1 MYCPKCK
8 QEFPGKYCPECGEQL
23 IDAPLQKAS
32 GIGITISEDAAVM
45 GGLNFNDSHNT
56 TNNYNNSTTNITQ
69 VAAQKSAMEQEQ
81 ENRRLYLNACKRACE
96 DLVLEEN
103 EKLELEL
110 YSIQLG
116 LNKKVA
122 DGLEKFLWIIY
133 SENDDIKEVEKS
145 ANLLIPPAL
154 AGVPL
159 ALTLVFLLFDEIGLI
174 DEAKKWGDKLMSLD
188 PKNEDAEV
196 MIAKGHIYLSETRFT
211 A

>member
-8 QEFPGKYCPECGEQL
+8 QEFPGNYCPECGKQL

-56 TNNYNNSTTNITQ
+56 TNNNYNNSTTNITQ
-69 VAAQKSAMEQEQ
+69 VAVQKSAMEQEQ

-133 SENDDIKEVEKS
+133 SENDDI
-145 ANLLIPPAL
+145 
-154 AGVPL
+154 
-159 ALTLVFLLFDEIGLI
+159 
-174 DEAKKWGDKLMSLD
+174 
-188 PKNEDAEV
+188 
-196 MIAKGHIYLSETRFT
+196 
-211 A
+211 